1 MQERPNCPRCGEPMM
16 LLVVEHTHGCE
27 SSHYE
32 CVACEE
38 ATVHQ
43 RAKRS
48 ERDKKGHTP
57 PRSYE
62 RHP

>member
-1 MQERPNCPRCGEPMM
+1 MM